1 LSSSTFSH
9 KPQISTLLLAANRVK
24 SSLFFSDLPAEG
36 YILTRSSLFS
46 ILLLTSITLVGWR
59 TYSLWKAGP
68 WDLPSLGKVKPIF
81 AADEIQ
87 AETKPAPAVGTESI
101 VSKNLFDPERGAG
114 TTRETEANSRSFQ
127 RVRNLVLLGTAILE
141 NNRYAVLREQASAG
155 VSGQAVAGQSQNPMR
170 LKLGDDFDGFKLTEI
185 GDNRVV
191 FTKGASRV
199 EVLLDY
205 FRKADPPAQRAPVPS
220 QPRRVEGGVRPPVPG
235 AVPGQVP
242 APGQG
247 TPASPAPAP
256 GQVAPTTPVAPRVIP
271 NLPRRERVPI
281 PPRNESEG

>member
-1 LSSSTFSH
+1 MLLL
-9 KPQISTLLLAANRVK
+9 IST
-24 SSLFFSDLPAEG
+24 
-36 YILTRSSLFS
+36 
-46 ILLLTSITLVGWR
+46 TLVGWR

-68 WDLPSLGKVKPIF
+68 WDLPSLGRAKPIF
-81 AADEIQ
+81 AADEKQ
-87 AETKPAPAVGTESI
+87 AESKPAPAVGTESI
-101 VSKNLFDPERGAG
+101 ISKNLFDPERGAG
-114 TTRETEANSRSFQ
+114 ATRETEANSRSFQ

-155 VSGQAVAGQSQNPMR
+155 GPGQPAASQLQNPMR

-191 FTKGASRV
+191 FTRGASRV

-205 FRKADPPAQRAPVPS
+205 FRKADPPALRAAPVPS
-220 QPRRVEGGVRPPVPG
+220 QPRRVEGGARPLPG
-235 AVPGQVP
+235 AVPGQAP
-242 APGQG
+242 ASAQG

-256 GQVAPTTPVAPRVIP
+256 GQVVPTTPVAPRVIP

-281 PPRNESEG
+281 PQQRNESEG